1 MRFFF
6 IILALVLIFQGCQ
19 TAPEPVD
26 TPATR
31 AAKALTLAAAA
42 KEAYEHRE
50 FAQAIERARQGLQL
64 DETSLDSWYW
74 LGASLFAGNQDDEAF
89 TASKRFVELG
99 AARPDRQGQ
108 LAQAYDRLGWM
119 SFRKGRTDEAAQYF
133 SLAIE
138 KAPTLAHAL
147 DGRGQIAYFKK
158 DYPTAV
164 RDFSRALELGST
176 AQQIAV
182 ESRGLAYYWMGN
194 FAKAL
199 PDLKAAFESTGAD
212 RRTDRKDLLRA
223 RAFCHLA
230 LGEQEAATNLF
241 TRGTDFSEEERRY
254 NLAAMT
260 YLTGDKELAL
270 RQAGKRTG
278 LIVKE
283 AKLNAAIIARVDK
296 VAPGSPADK
305 AGVLV
310 GDEITMA
317 NGIPVSNLEQYREVM
332 RSIPPGT
339 KFTLSIVRN
348 GAKREI
354 GLTMGDAEYVI
365 KSDPYLAPLLAKPA
379 LSKK

>member
-1 MRFFF
+1 MRLFL
-6 IILALVLIFQGCQ
+6 ILTLILTLQGCQ

-26 TPATR
+26 TSETR
-31 AAKALTLAAAA
+31 AAKALALAAAA

-50 FAQAIERARQGLQL
+50 FAQAIEQARRGLQL

-74 LGASLFAGNQDDEAF
+74 LGTALFAGNQDDEAF
-89 TASKRFVELG
+89 TTSKRFVELG

-108 LAQAYDRLGWM
+108 LAQAYDRLGWI
-119 SFRKGRTDEAAQYF
+119 SFRKGRMDDAVKYF

-138 KAPTLAHAL
+138 RAPTLAHAL
-147 DGRGQIAYFKK
+147 DGRGQIAYLKK
-158 DYPTAV
+158 DYPAAV
-164 RDFSRALELGST
+164 RDFSKALELGST
-176 AQQIAV
+176 AHQIAV

-230 LGEQEAATNLF
+230 LGEQETAANLF
-241 TRGTDFSEEERRY
+241 ARAQDFSEEERRY
-254 NLAAMT
+254 NLAVMT

-278 LIVKE
+278 ITVKE

-305 AGVLV
+305 AGVQV

-317 NGIPVSNLEQYREVM
+317 NGIPVSNIEQYREVM

-348 GAKREI
+348 GAKR
-354 GLTMGDAEYVI
+354 GLSLTMGDAEYVI
-365 KSDPYLAPLLAKPA
+365 KSDPYLAPLLAKP
-379 LSKK
+379 LRSKN

>member
-1 MRFFF
+1 MRFLF
-6 IILALVLIFQGCQ
+6 ILALGLALQSCQ
-19 TAPEPVD
+19 AAPEPVD

-31 AAKALTLAAAA
+31 AAKAVVLAAAA
-42 KEAYEHRE
+42 KDAYEHRE
-50 FAQAIERARQGLQL
+50 FAQAIEQARQGLQL
-64 DETSLDSWYW
+64 DATSMDSWYW
-74 LGASLFAGNQDDEAF
+74 LGTALFASNQDDEAF
-89 TASKRFVELG
+89 STSKRFVELG

-108 LAQAYDRLGWM
+108 LAQAYDRLGWI
-119 SFRKGRTDEAAQYF
+119 SFRKGRMDDAAKYF
-133 SLAIE
+133 SLALE
-138 KAPTLAHAL
+138 RTPTLAHAL
-147 DGRGQIAYFKK
+147 DGRGQIAYLKK
-158 DYPTAV
+158 DYPAAI
-164 RDFSRALELGST
+164 RDFSKALELGST
-176 AQQIAV
+176 AHQIAV

-230 LGEQEAATNLF
+230 LGEQEAAANLF
-241 TRGTDFSEEERRY
+241 ARGQDFSEEERRY

-278 LIVKE
+278 IGLKE
-283 AKLNAAIIARVDK
+283 AKLNAATIARVDK
-296 VAPGSPADK
+296 VAPGSPAEK
-305 AGVLV
+305 AGVQV

-332 RSIPPGT
+332 RSIPPDT

-348 GAKREI
+348 GAKRELS
-354 GLTMGDAEYVI
+354 LTMGDAEYVI
-365 KSDPYLAPLLAKPA
+365 KSDPYLAPLLAKP
-379 LSKK
+379 LRSKN

>member
-1 MRFFF
+1 MRLLF
-6 IILALVLIFQGCQ
+6 ILALGLALQSCQ

-31 AAKALTLAAAA
+31 AAKAAVLAAAA
-42 KEAYEHRE
+42 KDAYEHRE
-50 FAQAIERARQGLQL
+50 FTQAIEQARHGLQL
-64 DETSLDSWYW
+64 DATSLDSWYW
-74 LGASLFAGNQDDEAF
+74 LGMALFASNQDDEAF
-89 TASKRFVELG
+89 TTSKRFVELG
-99 AARPDRQGQ
+99 AARPDREGQ
-108 LAQAYDRLGWM
+108 LAQAYDRLGWI
-119 SFRKGRTDEAAQYF
+119 SFRKGRMDDAAKYF

-138 KAPTLAHAL
+138 RAPTLAHAL

-158 DYPTAV
+158 DYPAAI
-164 RDFSRALELGST
+164 RDFSKALGLGST
-176 AQQIAV
+176 AHQIAV

-230 LGEQEAATNLF
+230 LGEQETATNLF
-241 TRGTDFSEEERRY
+241 ARSQDFSEEERRY
-254 NLAAMT
+254 NFAVMT

-278 LIVKE
+278 IGLKE
-283 AKLNAAIIARVDK
+283 AKLNAATIARVDK
-296 VAPGSPADK
+296 VAPGSPAEK
-305 AGVLV
+305 AGVQV

-317 NGIPVSNLEQYREVM
+317 NGVPVSNLEQYREVM
-332 RSIPPGT
+332 RSIPPDT

-348 GAKREI
+348 GAKRELS
-354 GLTMGDAEYVI
+354 LTMGDAEYVI
-365 KSDPYLAPLLAKPA
+365 KSDPYLAPLLAKP
-379 LSKK
+379 LRSKN